1 MLIKHLIQYENLYL
15 ANQLLLLI
23 FMFQAF
29 CSDYIYLFLSIK
41 KTLML
46 NIFKCKFLFGTF
58 YVF

>member
-15 ANQLLLLI
+15 ANQLLLSV

-46 NIFKCKFLFGTF
+46 NIFKCKFLFATF
-58 YVF
+58 YIF